1 MSDGSVVFMYATDS
15 DWKSDF
21 LTLPR
26 MEESRNG
33 HVTARIFGVGGTELS
48 IKSELYSTST
58 RVVRNVWNSD
68 LKGNRMLKSNFI

>member
-1 MSDGSVVFMYATDS
+1 MYATDS

-48 IKSELYSTST
+48 IKSELYSTYLLSTST

-68 LKGNRMLKSNFI
+68 LTRNRMFKSNFI